1 MNVLIFCDGFNA
13 PAYVPRVRYLCEYF
27 SAKGWNLNLITEF
40 IENQKLI
47 PDNFPTLTVK
57 YYRYKKGILSKIEW
71 FFKIVLNFIYDDKGS
86 FFYQKSQKFI
96 RNKKFDLV
104 LCSCTWHS
112 FPLTTAAKVAKKLNL
127 PFFADLRDI
136 AEQTPIENNAIFV
149 HKFPSFLG
157 KIITKKYKKIHIN
170 RRNKVIKKAV
180 CITSVSNWHVQFLR
194 QFNPNTHLIYNGFD
208 ENFFIPNVQK
218 SDKFFISYFGT
229 VYSEKMSN
237 PKVLFEAI
245 KNIKNKNS
253 AKNVQVRWFVDEN
266 SKKIIQKLAQQFD
279 IEEFV
284 SCKDFVYKNEL
295 LFEMNNSS
303 ILVVLCNAA
312 NTQNFSGIMTT
323 KFFEYIGVNRPILCT
338 PNNNDELAET
348 INAIGCGLVSSDVE
362 EVENFILE
370 KYAEWQKNGFTK
382 GTVLEENREK
392 FSRKNGAEILEK
404 LFLEQRTK
412 TASLKEQR

>member
-1 MNVLIFCDGFNA
+1 MKKNAKMNLLIFCDILTP
-13 PAYVPRVRYLCEYF
+13 PAFLPRVRYFCDF
-27 SAKGWNLNLITEF
+27 FAKNGYNLTLITE
-40 IENQKLI
+40 
-47 PDNFPTLTVK
+47 NFPQQQIFSQNFPLYLID
-57 YYRYKKGILSKIEW
+57 YYRFKKGVLSKIEW
-71 FFKIVLNFIYDDKGS
+71 FFKVVLNLIYDDKGR
-86 FFYQKSQKFI
+86 FFYKKSNKFI
-96 RNKKFDLV
+96 KNKKFDLV
-104 LCSCTWHS
+104 LCSCTFHS

-136 AEQTPIENNAIFV
+136 IEQTPIKNNAIFI

-170 RRNKVIKKAV
+170 RRNKVIKNAA

-245 KNIKNKNS
+245 KNIKNKIS
-253 AKNVQVRWFVDEN
+253 AKNLQLRWFVDEN
-266 SKKIIQKLAQQFD
+266 SKKNIQKIAQQFD
-279 IEEFV
+279 IEEFI
-284 SCKDFVYKNEL
+284 SFEKFVYKDKL

-303 ILVVLCNAA
+303 ILVVLCNAE
-312 NTQNFSGIMTT
+312 NVQNFSGIMTT
-323 KFFEYIGVNRPILCT
+323 KFFEYIGVNRPVLCT

-382 GTVLEENREK
+382 GTVSEENREK
-392 FSRKNGAEILEK
+392 FSRKNGAEFLEK
-404 LFLEQRTK
+404 LLISK
-412 TASLKEQR
+412 